1 VMEDVD
7 AAAVVVVVV
16 VVAVVF
22 GRVRI
27 EVEPNLPSCYDAE
40 IHTRCYGVASIFGD
54 FVSP

>member
-1 VMEDVD
+1 MDVD
-7 AAAVVVVVV
+7 AA
-16 VVAVVF
+16 VVAVAAAAVVVF

-40 IHTRCYGVASIFGD
+40 IHTRYYGVASIFGD